1 MQVSEIMTN
10 HPRVLN
16 ASDTVLHAAQ
26 TLASEDIG
34 AIPVADGERLVG
46 MVTDRD
52 IVVRCVAKNIDAS
65 DTLLREIISSGT
77 CYCYEDEDTEHVA
90 RNMDELLVRRLPVMD
105 RNKRLVG
112 IISIEDIRPRI
123 SERTGESTA
132 SPLIGDNHLA

>member
-16 ASDTVLHAAQ
+16 VNDTVLHAAQ
-26 TLASEDIG
+26 TLAADDIG
-34 AIPVADGERLVG
+34 AVPVADGERLIG

-52 IVVRCVAKNIDAS
+52 IVVRCVAKNLDPS
-65 DTLLREIISSGT
+65 DTLLREILSSGT
-77 CYCYEDEDTEHVA
+77 CYCYQDEDIDHVA

-112 IISIEDIRPRI
+112 IVSLEDIRPRI
-123 SERTGESTA
+123 SSSGESTA
-132 SPLIGDNHLA
+132 LVGENHLA